1 MVLILVLIVFIVIL
15 RTLIILAIQDDLVRV
30 LSKISIVHHLLLSL
44 HLLVVG
50 QLSRIVHGYLSSVVE
65 VHIT

>member
-1 MVLILVLIVFIVIL
+1 MVLILVLIVIVIL